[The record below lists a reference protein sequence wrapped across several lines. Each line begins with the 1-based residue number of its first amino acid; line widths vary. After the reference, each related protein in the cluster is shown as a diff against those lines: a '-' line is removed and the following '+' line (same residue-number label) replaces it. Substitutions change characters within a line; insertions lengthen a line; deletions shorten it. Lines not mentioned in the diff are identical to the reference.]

1 MRSLS
6 DSDLLDIWERTLDQ
20 KPAQIGLSILLATSP
35 DVSYDVLSHIS
46 IGERDR
52 LLLHLREV
60 IFGSC
65 ITGLTRCPECG
76 ELLEVTLDVMDIRTE
91 PKEAEEGL
99 QLVSEG
105 YEIRFRL
112 PNCAD
117 LKAISLCKDPSEA
130 RHLILGR
137 CIQGVLYMGSDAS
150 LEDIPERLLDGIEE
164 RMASADPQAD
174 VLIRAACASCKH
186 EWDVIFDISSFLSRE
201 IDSWARRT
209 LQDVHNLAAA
219 YGWSEKSILGMS
231 SWRRNCYLDM
241 VNR

>member
-1 MRSLS
+1 MRSIS
-6 DSDLLDIWERTLDQ
+6 DSDLLDVWERTLDQ
-20 KPAQIGLSILLATSP
+20 NPAQIGLSLLSATSP
-35 DVSYDVLSHIS
+35 DVSYDVLSNIS

-52 LLLHLREV
+52 LLLHLREG

-65 ITGLTRCPECG
+65 IIGLTRCPECG
-76 ELLEVTLDVMDIRTE
+76 ELLEVTLDAMDIRTE
-91 PKEAEEGL
+91 PKETERSL

-117 LKAISLCKDPSEA
+117 LQAISLCEDLSEA
-130 RHLILGR
+130 RYLILGR
-137 CIQGVLYMGSDAS
+137 CIQKVLYTGRDAS
-150 LEDIPERLLDGIEE
+150 IEDLPAKLLDFIEE

-186 EWDVIFDISSFLSRE
+186 EWDVIFDISSFFSRE
-201 IDSWARRT
+201 IDTWARRT
-209 LQDVHNLAAA
+209 LLDVHTLATA
-219 YGWSEKSILGMS
+219 YGWSEKSILAMS